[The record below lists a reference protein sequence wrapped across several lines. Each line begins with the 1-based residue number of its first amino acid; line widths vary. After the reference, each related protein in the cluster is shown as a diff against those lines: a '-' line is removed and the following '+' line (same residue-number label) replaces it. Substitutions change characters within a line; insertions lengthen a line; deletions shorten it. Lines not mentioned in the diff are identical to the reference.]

1 MMTAAATVTSRFEM
15 GRVVSRT
22 FGVIGRN
29 FVVFLLLA
37 LVLAGIPQAITRYFA
52 QTQAAASFSLT
63 HSLLSFAFVIIGF
76 MALSVLQVALVYG
89 SIADLNGKKASVGD
103 CLATGMRFLWPVIG
117 VSLLTGI
124 AVGFGFL
131 LLIVPGVLMGL
142 AWCMNVPAVV
152 VERKGVMEAFG
163 RSADLTRGHR
173 AAIFGLVVVYVL
185 IVWII
190 DAVAIALTGGLS
202 FAALAQGQNSF
213 NGVEWVL
220 MTVLQVVQSLIG
232 AAGLASIYFEL
243 RSTKEGVGVES
254 LASVF
259 D

>member
-1 MMTAAATVTSRFEM
+1 MTAAAVVTSRFEM

-29 FVVFLLLA
+29 FVAFLLLA
-37 LVLAGIPQAITRYFA
+37 LVLAGIPEAITRYF
-52 QTQAAASFSLT
+52 TQSQGAASFSLT
-63 HSLLSFAFVIIGF
+63 RSLLSFAFSVVGF
-76 MALSVLQVALVYG
+76 MALSVLQAALVHG
-89 SIADLNGKKASVGD
+89 SIADLNGKKASFGD

-117 VSLLTGI
+117 VSLLTGL
-124 AVGFGFL
+124 AVGFGFI

-142 AWCMNVPAVV
+142 AWCMSVPAVV
-152 VERKGVMEAFG
+152 VERKGVTEAFG
-163 RSADLTRGHR
+163 RSADLTRGNR
-173 AAIFGLVVVYVL
+173 WAIFGLAVIYLL

-190 DAVAIALTGGLS
+190 DAVAIAVTGGLS
-202 FAALAQGQNSF
+202 FATLAQGQSGF

-220 MTVLQVVQSLIG
+220 LTVLQVVQSLIG